1 MSVAVAEPKPKPE
14 KFFTRWEHGSIPVTR
29 NQDKWVLHHPEG
41 EREFSSGRA
50 LMRAIHNGRD
60 PHLQVER
67 YFKAGRWSKK
77 STAPNTQ
84 SGTVIEFKKPTAHP
98 TTLELFGIKD
108 SKIVASLVKPEIK
121 PDIKSNTKPSTSQL
135 GIDLVN
141 RSHEV
146 KKLLYAGFGSRI
158 VAMGYDPEDVLQDVY
173 KGLLARNNGKCP
185 WDASKSSFGHY
196 VYMVCGC
203 ILSNY
208 HRKYNRINQNER
220 SGVYMMRDGSSCE
233 VDLAESNLCIERE
246 SQGDAIDEDE
256 MVDELYGAIS
266 STMGD
271 VVLEDGIYCKREV
284 SLRVLPLLVLG
295 WKRREIS
302 HELGIREGII
312 TKCINF
318 IRKIARDTWNVAPM
332 WA

>member
-1 MSVAVAEPKPKPE
+1 MSVAVAEPKPE
-14 KFFTRWEHGSIPVTR
+14 ERFFTRWEHGNIPVTKR
-29 NQDKWVLHHPEG
+29 DQGKWVLHHPEG

-67 YFKAGRWSKK
+67 YFKSGRWSKK
-77 STAPNTQ
+77 SMQPS
-84 SGTVIEFKKPTAHP
+84 SGSGSV
-98 TTLELFGIKD
+98 LDLFGIKE
-108 SKIVASLVKPEIK
+108 SNVVSVGTSGQKQNQNQKPQ
-121 PDIKSNTKPSTSQL
+121 TKPSADGSQL

-141 RSHEV
+141 RAHEV

-173 KGLLARNNGKCP
+173 KGLLARNMGKCP

-220 SGVYMMRDGSSCE
+220 AGVYMMRDGGSCE
-233 VDLAESNLCIERE
+233 VDLAESNLCVERE
-246 SQGDAIDEDE
+246 SQGDSIDEDE
-256 MVDELYGAIS
+256 MVDELYQAIS
-266 STMGD
+266 RSVSD
-271 VVLEDGIYCKREV
+271 EVLEDGVYCKREV
-284 SLRVLPLLVLG
+284 SLRVLPLLVMG

-312 TKCINF
+312 TKCINL
-318 IRKIARDTWNVAPM
+318 IRKIARDTWAVAPM

>member
-1 MSVAVAEPKPKPE
+1 MSVAVAEPKPRPE
-14 KFFTRWEHGSIPVTR
+14 RFFTRWEHGNIPVTR
-29 NQDKWVLHHPEG
+29 DQDKWVLHHPEG

-77 STAPNTQ
+77 STTPDTQ
-84 SGTVIEFKKPTAHP
+84 GGTVLEFKKPTAHP
-98 TTLELFGIKD
+98 TTLELFGIKEPQPKP
-108 SKIVASLVKPEIK
+108 SPKILDVPPEIPTHSK
-121 PDIKSNTKPSTSQL
+121 PNL

-173 KGLLARNNGKCP
+173 KGLLARNMGKCP

-220 SGVYMMRDGSSCE
+220 AGVYMMRDGSSCE

-246 SQGDAIDEDE
+246 SQGDTIEEDE
-256 MVDELYGAIS
+256 MVDELYGAIT
-266 STMGD
+266 STVGD
-271 VVLEDGIYCKREV
+271 GVLEDGIYCKREV
-284 SLRVLPLLVLG
+284 SLQVLPLLVLG

-318 IRKIARDTWNVAPM
+318 IRKIAKDTWNVSPM